1 MLILSD
7 EEKMPELPEVETI
20 KEAMRKSVEGAFVES
35 VKVLRRDLRLPIDSH
50 FEKNITGKKI
60 ERLYRIAKYAVM
72 ELEGGNSVIWHF
84 GMSGKIK
91 ISHEENPELQKHD
104 HVVIKTNKGTI
115 IYNDP
120 RRFGVV
126 TLAKSDRLDTNP
138 LFKSLGLD
146 PFDKKL
152 NEKYL
157 TDKLKNKT
165 VPIKVALLDQS
176 IISGIG
182 NIYASEAL
190 YEARISP
197 LRQSLSLT
205 LSEIKR
211 LIESIKQVLLK
222 AIAAGGSTLHDY
234 RKPDGDIGYFQFQHA
249 VYGKAGK
256 KCPNCV
262 CQKGILHCV
271 QAGRSTYYC
280 QRLQK

>member
-1 MLILSD
+1 
-7 EEKMPELPEVETI
+7 MPELPEVETI
-20 KEAMRKSVEGAFVES
+20 KESMRKSVEGAFIES
-35 VKVLRRDLRLPIDSH
+35 VRVLRRDLRLPIEPD
-50 FEKNITGKKI
+50 FEKKILKKKI
-60 ERLYRIAKYAVM
+60 TRLYRIAKYAVM
-72 ELEGGNSVIWHF
+72 ELEENNSIVWHF

-104 HVVIKTNKGTI
+104 HVVIKTSKGTI

-126 TLAKSDRLDTNP
+126 TLVESDKLSANP

-146 PFDKKL
+146 PFDNKL
-152 NEKYL
+152 SANYL
-157 TDKLKNKT
+157 IDKLKNKT
-165 VPIKVALLDQS
+165 VPIKIALLDQS

-205 LSEIKR
+205 AREAEK
-211 LIESIKQVLLK
+211 LIESVRQVLER

-234 RKPDGDIGYFQFQHA
+234 RKPDGDIGYFQLQHA
-249 VYGKAGK
+249 VYGKAGQ
-256 KCPNCV
+256 KCPHCV

-280 QRLQK
+280 KRLQK